1 VHVKRLAWIGLALV
15 VVAAVVVLVVRSRPG
30 NSPASRA
37 DRIEHDL
44 ACPVCEGQSIADSD
58 APESRAI
65 RAEIPQQ
72 IAAGRTDAEIRDFIL
87 ARYPNIQLAPA
98 SSGIG
103 LVAWLVPVLAFL
115 LAASGLA
122 YALWRWSHTPRLAAT
137 AEDEAI
143 VAAARENKA

>member
-1 VHVKRLAWIGLALV
+1 VKRLAWFALGLV
-15 VVAAVVVLVVRSRPG
+15 VIVAIVVLVVQSRPSD
-30 NSPASRA
+30 SPASRA
-37 DRIEHDL
+37 ERIEHDL

-72 IAAGRTDAEIRDFIL
+72 IAAGRSDAEIRAFIL
-87 ARYPNIQLAPA
+87 ARYPDIELAPA

-115 LAASGLA
+115 LGACALG
-122 YALWRWSHTPRLAAT
+122 YALWRWSRTPRLPAT
-137 AEDEAI
+137 QEDEAI
-143 VAAARENKA
+143 VAAAREEHKS